1 MEPIIGNNA
10 PAVQVV
16 AARTYQEVSVPRPL
30 DAAAPDP
37 NEAALQIHDVVAD
50 PQEDLPAP
58 LHLLPPP
65 RHFVEDALEYIFG
78 FINGIHDEQTLHSI
92 WIRSDTPYR
101 IKISL
106 RMLKDTLFVRS
117 ASLHPDCFNLAVRKL
132 ASAEV
137 ERHAGTNMV
146 GGKHYFDLQF
156 HAQSRALR
164 YSWMP
169 QGQCTSTLINNA
181 VLQAFPR
188 YDVFNST
195 IYLLPL
201 SIPDSSYGLLVDPI
215 MLRSQV
221 VVQMLMVKDNLAA
234 GNIPQEITVA
244 LRDQA
249 PEFVDALVASDSA
262 ELSG

>member
-10 PAVQVV
+10 PA
-16 AARTYQEVSVPRPL
+16 TL
-30 DAAAPDP
+30 DAAAPNP
-37 NEAALQIHDVVAD
+37 NEAALELHDAVAD
-50 PQEDLPAP
+50 PQEDLPTP

-78 FINGIHDEQTLHSI
+78 FMNGVHDEQTLDSI
-92 WIRSDTPYR
+92 WIRSDAPYR

-106 RMLKDTLFVRS
+106 RMLKDTLFVTLT
-117 ASLHPDCFNLAVRKL
+117 SLHPDCFNLAVRKL

-156 HAQSRALR
+156 HAQSRALS

-169 QGQCTSTLINNA
+169 QGQRTSTLINNA
-181 VLQAFPR
+181 VLQPFPR

-234 GNIPQEITVA
+234 GNIPQEITAA
-244 LRDQA
+244 LRRS
-249 PEFVDALVASDSA
+249 PL
-262 ELSG
+262 GG

>member
-1 MEPIIGNNA
+1 MEPIIGSNA
-10 PAVQVV
+10 PATV
-16 AARTYQEVSVPRPL
+16 

-37 NEAALQIHDVVAD
+37 NEAALQLHDAVAD

-78 FINGIHDEQTLHSI
+78 FMKGVHDEQTLDSI

-101 IKISL
+101 IEISL
-106 RMLKDTLFVRS
+106 RMLKDTLFVTS
-117 ASLHPDCFNLAVRKL
+117 ASLHPECFNLVVRKL

-169 QGQCTSTLINNA
+169 QGHRTSTLINNA
-181 VLQAFPR
+181 VLQPFPR

-195 IYLLPL
+195 FIRYLLSL

-234 GNIPQEITVA
+234 GNIPQEITAA
-244 LRDQA
+244 LR
-249 PEFVDALVASDSA
+249 VLNN
-262 ELSG
+262 

>member
-1 MEPIIGNNA
+1 MEPIIGSNA
-10 PAVQVV
+10 PATV
-16 AARTYQEVSVPRPL
+16 

-37 NEAALQIHDVVAD
+37 NEAALQLHDAVAD

-78 FINGIHDEQTLHSI
+78 FMNCVHDEQTLDSI

-101 IKISL
+101 IEISL
-106 RMLKDTLFVRS
+106 RMLKGTLFVTS
-117 ASLHPDCFNLAVRKL
+117 ASLHPECFNLVVRKL

-169 QGQCTSTLINNA
+169 QGQRTSTLINNA
-181 VLQAFPR
+181 VLQPFPR

-234 GNIPQEITVA
+234 RNIPQEITAA
-244 LRDQA
+244 LR
-249 PEFVDALVASDSA
+249 VLNN
-262 ELSG
+262 

>member
-10 PAVQVV
+10 SAIQVV
-16 AARTYQEVSVPRPL
+16 AARTYQEISVPRPL
-30 DAAAPDP
+30 DATAPDP
-37 NEAALQIHDVVAD
+37 NEVALQLHNAVAN
-50 PQEDLPAP
+50 PQEDLPTP

-65 RHFVEDALEYIFG
+65 RHLVEDALEYIFG
-78 FINGIHDEQTLHSI
+78 FMNGVHDEQTLDSI

-101 IKISL
+101 IEISL
-106 RMLKDTLFVRS
+106 RMLKDTLFVTS
-117 ASLHPDCFNLAVRKL
+117 ASLHPECFNLVVRKL

-169 QGQCTSTLINNA
+169 QGQRTSTLINNV
-181 VLQAFPR
+181 VLQPFPR

-215 MLRSQV
+215 MLRSKV

-234 GNIPQEITVA
+234 GNIPRGITTA
-244 LRDQA
+244 LRR
-249 PEFVDALVASDSA
+249 LKTI
-262 ELSG
+262 

>member
-10 PAVQVV
+10 PV
-16 AARTYQEVSVPRPL
+16 TL

-37 NEAALQIHDVVAD
+37 NEAALELPDVVAD

-65 RHFVEDALEYIFG
+65 QHFVEDALEYIFG
-78 FINGIHDEQTLHSI
+78 FMNGVHDEQTLDSI
-92 WIRSDTPYR
+92 WIRSDAPYR
-101 IKISL
+101 IEISL
-106 RMLKDTLFVRS
+106 GMLKDTLFVTS
-117 ASLHPDCFNLAVRKL
+117 ASLHPDCFNLVVRKL
-132 ASAEV
+132 ASAKV

-156 HAQSRALR
+156 HAQSRALW

-169 QGQCTSTLINNA
+169 QGQRTSTLINNV
-181 VLQAFPR
+181 VLQPFPR

-201 SIPDSSYGLLVDPI
+201 SIPDSSYGLLMDPI

-234 GNIPQEITVA
+234 GNIPQEITAA
-244 LRDQA
+244 LR
-249 PEFVDALVASDSA
+249 VLNN
-262 ELSG
+262 

>member
-10 PAVQVV
+10 PAIQVV
-16 AARTYQEVSVPRPL
+16 AARTYQEVSVPRPP

-37 NEAALQIHDVVAD
+37 NEASLQLHDAVAD

-65 RHFVEDALEYIFG
+65 RHFVEDALEYMFG
-78 FINGIHDEQTLHSI
+78 FMNDVHDEQTLDSI
-92 WIRSDTPYR
+92 WIRSDTPYQIESR
-101 IKISL
+101 L
-106 RMLKDTLFVRS
+106 RMLKDTLFVTS
-117 ASLHPDCFNLAVRKL
+117 ASLYPECFNLAVRKL

-164 YSWMP
+164 YSWMS
-169 QGQCTSTLINNA
+169 QGQRTSTLINNA
-181 VLQAFPR
+181 VLQPFPR

-195 IYLLPL
+195 IQLTCVDLLLYLLPL
-201 SIPDSSYGLLVDPI
+201 SIPDSSYGRLVDPV

-234 GNIPQEITVA
+234 GNIPQEITAA
-244 LRDQA
+244 LR
-249 PEFVDALVASDSA
+249 VLNN
-262 ELSG
+262 